1 MAENILVVNFDVESE
16 AYQALSELRHTSVT
30 PGYVVS
36 QACIIK
42 KEGGHVLLQ
51 DEFDTGIETT
61 DDTRQGGVIGSLVGI
76 LGGPLGILVGG
87 SMGALIGNAV
97 DTADTAKNASLIE
110 KVCEAIPDNETSL
123 IALTSELEPIALD
136 AAFAKFSAH
145 LTRFDAAEVAE
156 EVEKAE
162 ELQRQLEKEA
172 RQKLREEKRENHM
185 QKVAERRA
193 KMQADFEAFK
203 AKFTKKNN

>member
-1 MAENILVVNFDVESE
+1 
-16 AYQALSELRHTSVT
+16 
-30 PGYVVS
+30 VVS

-42 KEGGHVLLQ
+42 KEGGRILPR
-51 DEFDTGIETT
+51 DEFDTGVETT
-61 DDTRQGGVIGSLVGI
+61 DDTHRGGVIGGLVGI
-76 LGGPLGILVGG
+76 LGGPLGILLGG
-87 SMGALIGNAV
+87 GMGALIGSAV

-110 KVCEAIPDNETSL
+110 KVCEAIPDDETTL

-136 AAFAKFSAH
+136 AAFTKFSAH

-162 ELQRQLEKEA
+162 ELQRQMEKEA
-172 RQKLREEKRENHM
+172 RQKLREEKMENHK
-185 QKVAERRA
+185 QKVEARRA

-203 AKFTKKNN
+203 AKLTKKND